1 MPAPMA
7 IDFSALFPSIFE
19 FVSLA
24 GLPAVVPVAPLPAV
38 VLPGEESAAA
48 AAASGAA
55 LADDGVVAAAA
66 AAAAADVVED
76 AATDPPVVAGAA
88 TVVAGVAGAAT
99 VLADGGTGEVA
110 AAVAGAVEGPVWV
123 GLAAPAVGAAAV
135 VSSTFVCKVASAEP
149 EIAAKEAAV
158 KLGAPSGI
166 GPRST
171 SKKPAGETVAIM

>member
-55 LADDGVVAAAA
+55 LADDGVVAA